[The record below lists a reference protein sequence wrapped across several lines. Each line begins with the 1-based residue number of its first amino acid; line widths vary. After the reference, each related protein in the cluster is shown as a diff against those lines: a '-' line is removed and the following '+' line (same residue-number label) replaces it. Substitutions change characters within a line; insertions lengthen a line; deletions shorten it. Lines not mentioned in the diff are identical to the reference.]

1 MRLSVNKDDP
11 GFCAEAFRATVT
23 VDGVKVEQCF
33 IADEELGEAHCYS
46 VPLELVGDEIKTEIK
61 RGKVVIYLPVDNRE

>member
-1 MRLSVNKDDP
+1 MRMSAHNDDP
-11 GFCAEAFRATVT
+11 GFVNLRVGSTVT
-23 VDGVKVEQCF
+23 VDGVKVEKCF
-33 IADEELGEAHCYS
+33 TADEELGEAHCYT